1 MKERLLK
8 FLNSEQLSSARFAE
22 IIGVQPSSVS
32 HILSGRNNPGFEFIQ
47 KILSSYP
54 SLNAEWLIL
63 GKGNM
68 IKNTGVQGT
77 LFPGNPDEHKGNQ
90 YKSVIA
96 PEKKEHDSGMDR
108 QGEPFAGDV
117 TNVNNRI
124 ANQGDKGELPLDTN
138 VNSAR
143 IIEKIIVLY
152 SDKSFS
158 EYVPS

>member
-32 HILSGRNNPGFEFIQ
+32 HILSGRNNPGFDFIQ
-47 KILSSYP
+47 KILGSYP
-54 SLNAEWLIL
+54 FLNAEWLIM

-68 IKNTGVQGT
+68 MKNTGVQGT
-77 LFPGNPDEHKGNQ
+77 LFPGNPDENEDDQ
-90 YKSVIA
+90 YKSMTT
-96 PEKKEHDSGMDR
+96 PEKKEKDEGMGR
-108 QGEPFAGDV
+108 QGETFPGI
-117 TNVNNRI
+117 TNVNNI
-124 ANQGDKGELPLDTN
+124 DTKKDHKSEFPSDTN

-143 IIEKIIVLY
+143 IVEKIIVLY

-158 EYVPS
+158 EYLPS